1 MLVLY
6 IEDPTNNI
14 LVNVCGHCNKC
25 MPRSEAIQCDLC
37 QSWVHA
43 SCEGISKETYKFL
56 TK

>member
-25 MPRSEAIQCDLC
+25 MPKSEAIQCDLC

-43 SCEGISKETYKFL
+43 SCEGINKETYKFL